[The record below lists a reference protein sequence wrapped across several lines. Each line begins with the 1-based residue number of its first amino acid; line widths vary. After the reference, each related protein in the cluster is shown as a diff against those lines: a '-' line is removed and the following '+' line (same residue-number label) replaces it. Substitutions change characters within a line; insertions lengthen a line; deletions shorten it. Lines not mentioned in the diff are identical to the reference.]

1 MWKWLVI
8 VLAVAGA
15 AFALTLSRRSV
26 AETPVPPPLKTPVRN
41 PFPSGIAGAGLVEAS
56 SENVVIGVSEPG
68 LVTKL
73 HVKEGQAVK
82 AGEPLFEI
90 DSRSFQ
96 AQLIAA
102 KAALVSAEVELA
114 RIQAYR
120 RKEEEA
126 PLRAQIAQN
135 EASLE
140 DARRNVVSIEKIVT
154 ETEWQTKND
163 EAKMRRLEVAVKANA
178 SPAEDLE
185 NIMYAVK
192 LDQAREVTARE
203 NVNVAKSKV
212 DIAKAAVDQAQAQL
226 NIFLAGAW
234 GPDVEKAKAAVGEAR
249 AKIEQ
254 LNVEIERRIIRAP
267 IDGNVMRLNL
277 RLGEYAPA
285 GADLAET
292 APLVLG
298 DIKTRNVR
306 IDIDEFDVRRYT
318 PGAKAIAFLKGGSDK
333 QIPLEFAHVEPY
345 VIPKRALT
353 NSQREL
359 VDTRV
364 LQVIYKITDAENA
377 AYPGQQLDVYI
388 EAPPESEMPAPP
400 AAPAAK

>member
-1 MWKWLVI
+1 MWKWFVI
-8 VLAVAGA
+8 FLSVAGA
-15 AFALTLSRRSV
+15 VFAVTLSRRSV
-26 AETPVPPPLKTPVRN
+26 AETPIPPPLKTPVRN
-41 PFPSGIAGAGLVEAS
+41 PFSSGIAGAGLVEAS

-102 KAALVSAEVELA
+102 KAALVSAEAELS

-126 PLRAQIAQN
+126 PLRAQVSQA

-140 DARRNVVSIEKIVT
+140 ESRRNVVSAEKLVA
-154 ETEWQTKND
+154 ETEWTLKND
-163 EAKMRRLEVAVKANA
+163 EAKMRRLEIAVKANA

-185 NIMYAVK
+185 NIQFTVK
-192 LDQAREVTARE
+192 LDTARISTAQE
-203 NVNVAKSKV
+203 NVNVAKAKTDTSKT
-212 DIAKAAVDQAQAQL
+212 AVDQAKAQL

-234 GPDVEKAKAAVGEAR
+234 GPDVEKAKASVGEAR

-267 IDGNVMRLNL
+267 IDANVMRLNL

-285 GADLAET
+285 GSDLAET

-306 IDIDEFDVRRYT
+306 IDIDEFDVRRYKL
-318 PGAKAIAFLKGGSDK
+318 GAKAIAFLKGGSDK

-388 EAPPESEMPAPP
+388 EAPPESEMPPAPT
-400 AAPAAK
+400 PAAK

>member
-1 MWKWLVI
+1 MWKWFVM
-8 VLAVAGA
+8 VLAIAGA
-15 AFALTLSRRSV
+15 IFAITLSRRSV

-56 SENVVIGVSEPG
+56 SENVVIGVSEQG
-68 LVTKL
+68 LVTKMYI
-73 HVKEGQAVK
+73 KEGQGVK

-90 DSRSFQ
+90 DSRSLQ
-96 AQLIAA
+96 AQLITS
-102 KAALVSAEVELA
+102 KAALVSAEAELA
-114 RIQAYR
+114 RTEAYR

-126 PLRAQIAQN
+126 PLRAQVAQA

-140 DARRNVVSIEKIVT
+140 EARRNAVSVEKLVA
-154 ETEWQTKND
+154 EAEWSLKND

-178 SPAEDLE
+178 APAEDLE
-185 NIMYAVK
+185 NTLYAVK
-192 LDQAREVTARE
+192 LDAARVATATE
-203 NVNVAKSKV
+203 NVQAAKARIEVAKTA
-212 DIAKAAVDQAQAQL
+212 IDQAKGQL

-249 AKIEQ
+249 ARIEQ

-277 RLGEYAPA
+277 RQGEYAPV
-285 GADLAET
+285 GSVQAED

-306 IDIDEFDVRRYT
+306 IDIDEFDVRRYKV
-318 PGAKAIAFLKGGSDK
+318 GAKAIAFLKGGSDK
-333 QIPLEFAHVEPY
+333 QIPLEFVRVEPF

-364 LQVIYKITDAENA
+364 LQVIYKISDAENA
-377 AYPGQQLDVYI
+377 VYPGQQLDVYI
-388 EAPPESEMPAPP
+388 EAPAETEAPP
-400 AAPAAK
+400 PPAPAAK